1 MTDVGDGATAKRDA
15 RRAARAR
22 RRELVAARDL
32 AADGE
37 ALARWV
43 VPLVALH
50 AGGRARVALYE
61 AYGVEPPTT
70 ALVTALEAARHE
82 VVLPRMLEDRSLVWV
97 TTSGEELGAD
107 GIGPASVVLTPG
119 LAVDRSGTRLGQ
131 GGGSYDRALR
141 RRRRDAL
148 VLTLLHDGEVLAR
161 RLDPGRGA
169 RRAGRRGGHPG
180 RRLPRPA
187 PAAGP
192 QAEQLLRW
200 REAR

>member
-1 MTDVGDGATAKRDA
+1 MTDVDDAATAKREA

-22 RRELVAARDL
+22 RREFVAGRDL

-61 AYGVEPPTT
+61 AYGVEPPTE
-70 ALVTALEAARHE
+70 ALVAALTGARHE

-97 TTSGEELGAD
+97 TTTGEELGAD
-107 GIGPASVVLTPG
+107 GIASASVVLTPG
-119 LAVDRSGTRLGQ
+119 LAVDRAGTRLGQ

-148 VLTLLHDGEVLAR
+148 VLTLLHDGEVLSAGTIPAQEHDER
-161 RLDPGRGA
+161 VDGVVTPDAGFLDLRPPPGLT
-169 RRAGRRGGHPG
+169 P
-180 RRLPRPA
+180 
-187 PAAGP
+187 
-192 QAEQLLRW
+192 EQLLRW
-200 REAR
+200 RTTR

>member
-1 MTDVGDGATAKRDA
+1 MTDVEDAATAKRDA

-22 RRELVAARDL
+22 RRELVAGRDL
-32 AADGE
+32 AADGD

-70 ALVTALEAARHE
+70 ALVAALTAAGHE
-82 VVLPRMLEDRSLVWV
+82 VVLPRMLPDRSLVWV
-97 TTSGEELGAD
+97 TTDGEELGAD
-107 GIGPASVVLTPG
+107 GVALAAVVLTPG

-148 VLTLLHDGEVLAR
+148 VLTLLHDGEVLPAGA
-161 RLDPGRGA
+161 LPGEPHDEPVDGA
-169 RRAGRRGGHPG
+169 VTPEAGFTDLRPPPG
-180 RRLPRPA
+180 LT
-187 PAAGP
+187 
-192 QAEQLLRW
+192 AEQLLRW
-200 REAR
+200 RTGR